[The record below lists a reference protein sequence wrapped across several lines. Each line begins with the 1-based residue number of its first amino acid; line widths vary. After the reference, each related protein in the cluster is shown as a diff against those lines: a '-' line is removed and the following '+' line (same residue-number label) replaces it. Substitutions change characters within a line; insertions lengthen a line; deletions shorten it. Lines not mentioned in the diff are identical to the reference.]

1 MVAVLL
7 IFLVSCLLPSLAFQR
22 VVPSTMKTMKWTDCS
37 RIHVPLSMSTID
49 GDSTYSDIV
58 GRDDIYVSDAGLGDL
73 IDLIKMANGQFG
85 HTCRSLQDL
94 VKLNMEIL
102 KLFVPKLIFPQ
113 FMSHSVIG
121 MRSTNSNRLV
131 GFVDLSLQPSSGTMD
146 ALVPLPFAKRKQK
159 YGLSLEPYL
168 CNLLVVPELRKKGL
182 GRKLVAACEDRALS
196 WGCQTINLHVERE
209 SIPAFSLYLS
219 SGFSPVQKQGN
230 VVFMKKKLRLP
241 TDTTMN
247 NIINMM

>member
-1 MVAVLL
+1 
-7 IFLVSCLLPSLAFQR
+7 
-22 VVPSTMKTMKWTDCS
+22 MKYTDCS
-37 RIHVPLSMSTID
+37 RIHMPLVQMSTIID

-73 IDLIKMANGQFG
+73 IDLIKLANGQFG

-94 VKLNMEIL
+94 VKLNIEII

-121 MRSTNSNRLV
+121 VRSANSNRLV

-146 ALVPLPFAKRKQK
+146 ALIPLPLAKRKQL
-159 YGLSLEPYL
+159 YGSTLEPYL
-168 CNLLVVPELRKKGL
+168 CNLLVVPELRKRGL

-209 SIPAFSLYLS
+209 SIPAFTLYLS
-219 SGFSPVQKQGN
+219 SGFSPIQKQGN

-241 TDTTMN
+241 VDGTKN
-247 NIINMM
+247 NTL

>member
-1 MVAVLL
+1 
-7 IFLVSCLLPSLAFQR
+7 
-22 VVPSTMKTMKWTDCS
+22 
-37 RIHVPLSMSTID
+37 MSTID

-58 GRDDIYVSDAGLGDL
+58 GRVDDIYVSDAGLGDL
-73 IDLIKMANGQFG
+73 IDLIKLANGQFG
-85 HTCRSLQDL
+85 HTCKSLQDL
-94 VKLNMEIL
+94 VRLNIEII
-102 KLFVPKLIFPQ
+102 KLFVPKLIFHQ

-121 MRSTNSNRLV
+121 VRSANSNKLV

-146 ALVPLPFAKRKQK
+146 ALTPLPLAKRIQM
-159 YGLSLEPYL
+159 YGVSLEPYL

-196 WGCQTINLHVERE
+196 WGCQTINLHVERD

-219 SGFSPVQKQGN
+219 SGFSPIQKQGN

-241 TDTTMN
+241 AVDSTKKSIM
-247 NIINMM
+247 

>member
-1 MVAVLL
+1 
-7 IFLVSCLLPSLAFQR
+7 
-22 VVPSTMKTMKWTDCS
+22 
-37 RIHVPLSMSTID
+37 MSTID

-58 GRDDIYVSDAGLGDL
+58 GRVDDIYVSDAGLGDL
-73 IDLIKMANGQFG
+73 IDLIKLANGQFG
-85 HTCRSLQDL
+85 HTCKSLQDL
-94 VKLNMEIL
+94 VRLNIEII

-121 MRSTNSNRLV
+121 VRSANSNKLV

-146 ALVPLPFAKRKQK
+146 ALTPLPLAKRIQM
-159 YGLSLEPYL
+159 YGVSLEPYL

-196 WGCQTINLHVERE
+196 WGCQTINLHVERD

-219 SGFSPVQKQGN
+219 SGFSPIQKQGN

-241 TDTTMN
+241 AVDSTKKSIM
-247 NIINMM
+247 